1 MVKISPSILITF
13 LVAVLVLLVIS
24 PALVMAQEAAQDT
37 IVQEDVEP
45 AAATESVTDS
55 ESMEPAAAT
64 AAVTDSEYV
73 EPAEEDSLGLA
84 KGDSIAVQ
92 RKLEDLEERKKLG
105 WLYPLKNS
113 GVGKKF
119 TQGGNFMYALLFAS
133 VVGVV
138 FIIERVV
145 TLFRARINVKR
156 LMNDVIKTLHSEGVE
171 EAMRV
176 CERTRGPI
184 AAILHSGL
192 LRAGRG
198 PDAVKEAIETAGSIE
213 TSFLERGL
221 VAIATV
227 ASVAPLLGFL
237 GTVSG
242 MISAFAAI
250 AAAEQVSA
258 KVVAS
263 GIEEALITTAT
274 GLMIAIPASIAHSFF
289 VSQID
294 RFVLE
299 MEEASAELVNELIE
313 LEGGRR

>member
-1 MVKISPSILITF
+1 MVRKSPLMISIVCASIMLAGI
-13 LVAVLVLLVIS
+13 LSPVALS
-24 PALVMAQEAAQDT
+24 AQEAEAQAEA
-37 IVQEDVEP
+37 QEAEAQTEAQEAEAQTEAQAEAVEP
-45 AAATESVTDS
+45 EYQVQS
-55 ESMEPAAAT
+55 EG
-64 AAVTDSEYV
+64 
-73 EPAEEDSLGLA
+73 DSLA
-84 KGDSIAVQ
+84 MARSDSMAVA
-92 RKLEDLEERKKLG
+92 RKIEDMIERKKLG
-105 WLYPLKNS
+105 WLYNLRHS
-113 GVGKKF
+113 GIGEKYV
-119 TQGGNFMYALLFAS
+119 QGGNFMHGLLLAS
-133 VVGVV
+133 IVAVV
-138 FIIERVV
+138 FIIERLF
-145 TLFRARINVKR
+145 TLFRARINVRR
-156 LMNDVIKTLHSEGVE
+156 LMGDVIKTLHQEGVE
-171 EAMRV
+171 AAMGV

-192 LRAGRG
+192 IRAARG
-198 PDAVKEAIETAGSIE
+198 PEAVKEAIETAGSIE

-313 LEGGRR
+313 LGARRG

>member
-1 MVKISPSILITF
+1 MVKTNSSVRSILLIS
-13 LVAVLVLLVIS
+13 VLLVAFAS
-24 PALVMAQEAAQDT
+24 VAVVAQEVEET
-37 IVQEDVEP
+37 VESEFTVQAE
-45 AAATESVTDS
+45 TDS
-55 ESMEPAAAT
+55 LAT
-64 AAVTDSEYV
+64 AKKDSMVVAKAVKDM
-73 EPAEEDSLGLA
+73 AEKKRLGVVLYNLKHSGIGA
-84 KGDSIAVQ
+84 K
-92 RKLEDLEERKKLG
+92 
-105 WLYPLKNS
+105 Y
-113 GVGKKF
+113 
-119 TQGGNFMYALLFAS
+119 TQGGNFMHALLLAS
-133 VVGVV
+133 IIGVV
-138 FIIERVV
+138 FIIERLV
-145 TLFRARINVKR
+145 TLSRARVNIRK
-156 LMNDVIKTLHSEGVE
+156 LMSDVLSAIRSEGVDG
-171 EAMRV
+171 AMRV

-184 AAILHSGL
+184 AAVLHSGL

-227 ASVAPLLGFL
+227 AQVAPLLGFL

-274 GLMIAIPASIAHSFF
+274 GLIIAIPASIGHSFF

-313 LEGGRR
+313 MGMGQ

>member
-1 MVKISPSILITF
+1 MAKTSLPRISVLLAF
-13 LVAVLVLLVIS
+13 VLVFAVVFPAVLL
-24 PALVMAQEAAQDT
+24 AQEAKEESTPPPPPPEYQ
-37 IVQEDVEP
+37 VQ
-45 AAATESVTDS
+45 S
-55 ESMEPAAAT
+55 EM
-64 AAVTDSEYV
+64 
-73 EPAEEDSLGLA
+73 DSLALA
-84 KGDSIAVQ
+84 KGDSIAVS
-92 RKLEDLEERKKLG
+92 RRIEDMLERKKLG
-105 WLYPLKNS
+105 WLYNLKHS
-113 GVGKKF
+113 GVGEKYV
-119 TQGGNFMYALLFAS
+119 QGGNFMHGLLFAS
-133 VVGVV
+133 IVGVV
-138 FIIERVV
+138 FIIERLF
-145 TLFRARINVKR
+145 TLFRARVNVRR
-156 LMNDVIKTLHSEGVE
+156 LMSDIIKTLHSEGVE
-171 EAMRV
+171 AAMNV

-192 LRAGRG
+192 IRAGRG

-227 ASVAPLLGFL
+227 AQVAPLLGFL

-274 GLMIAIPASIAHSFF
+274 GLMIAIPASIGHSFF

-313 LEGGRR
+313 LNVSR

>member
-1 MVKISPSILITF
+1 MKNPVRISILFTLI
-13 LVAVLVLLVIS
+13 LVIVWFSPVVLL
-24 PALVMAQEAAQDT
+24 AQEEEAIQT
-37 IVQEDVEP
+37 EPEWTVQ
-45 AAATESVTDS
+45 SKL
-55 ESMEPAAAT
+55 
-64 AAVTDSEYV
+64 
-73 EPAEEDSLGLA
+73 DSLA
-84 KGDSIAVQ
+84 MARGDSIAAA
-92 RKLEDLEERKKLG
+92 RKIEDMIERARLG
-105 WLYPLKNS
+105 WFYNLKHS
-113 GVGKKF
+113 GVGEKY
-119 TQGGNFMYALLFAS
+119 TQGGNFMHGLLLAS
-133 VVGVV
+133 IVGVV
-138 FIIERVV
+138 FIIERLF
-145 TLFRARINVKR
+145 TLFRARVNVR
-156 LMNDVIKTLHSEGVE
+156 HLMGDIIKTMHAEGVD
-171 EAMRV
+171 AALKV

-227 ASVAPLLGFL
+227 ANVAPLLGFL

-299 MEEASAELVNELIE
+299 MEESSAELVNELIE
-313 LEGGRR
+313 LDVARRGA

>member
-1 MVKISPSILITF
+1 MGKKGLSVMNVLLAFF
-13 LVAVLVLLVIS
+13 LVIAVVA
-24 PALVMAQEAAQDT
+24 PAVCFAQEASGEPTWNAQ
-37 IVQEDVEP
+37 
-45 AAATESVTDS
+45 S
-55 ESMEPAAAT
+55 EQ
-64 AAVTDSEYV
+64 
-73 EPAEEDSLGLA
+73 DSLSMA
-84 KGDSIAVQ
+84 KGDSLAAARKIADMV
-92 RKLEDLEERKKLG
+92 ERERLG
-105 WLYPLKNS
+105 WMYNLKHS
-113 GVGKKF
+113 GIGEKYTK
-119 TQGGNFMYALLFAS
+119 GGIFMHFLLIAS
-133 VVGVV
+133 VIALV
-138 FIIERVV
+138 FIIERLF
-145 TLFRARINVKR
+145 TLFRARINVRR
-156 LMNDVIKTLHSEGVE
+156 LMGDIVKTLQAEGVDA
-171 EAMRV
+171 AMKV

-198 PDAVKEAIETAGSIE
+198 PEAVKEAIETAGSIE

-227 ASVAPLLGFL
+227 AQVAPLLGFL

-242 MISAFAAI
+242 MISAFASI

-274 GLMIAIPASIAHSFF
+274 GLIIAIPASIGHSFF

-313 LEGGRR
+313 MGAGRD

>member
-1 MVKISPSILITF
+1 MVKKFVSLPAVVLTAVFIVLCCSP
-13 LVAVLVLLVIS
+13 AVL
-24 PALVMAQEAAQDT
+24 PAQE
-37 IVQEDVEP
+37 
-45 AAATESVTDS
+45 TE
-55 ESMEPAAAT
+55 EET
-64 AAVTDSEYV
+64 AAGTEEYMV
-73 EPAEEDSLGLA
+73 PSEEDSLGLA
-84 KGDSIAVQ
+84 KGDSIAVA
-92 RKLEDLEERKKLG
+92 RKLEDLAERKNLG
-105 WLYPLKNS
+105 WLYPLKHS
-113 GVGKKF
+113 GIGKKF
-119 TQGGNFMYALLFAS
+119 VQGGNFMYALLIAS
-133 VVGVV
+133 VIGVV
-138 FIIERVV
+138 FIIERLV
-145 TLFRARINVKR
+145 TLFRARVNVKR
-156 LMNDVIKTLHSEGVE
+156 LMGDIIKTLHAEGVE
-171 EAMRV
+171 AALKV

-192 LRAGRG
+192 IRAGRG

-313 LEGGRR
+313 LEAGRR

>member
-1 MVKISPSILITF
+1 MVKRSLSRMAAIAASVLIVTCVSPLI
-13 LVAVLVLLVIS
+13 LVA
-24 PALVMAQEAAQDT
+24 QE
-37 IVQEDVEP
+37 VEQEEAVPVEQVFV
-45 AAATESVTDS
+45 SQS
-55 ESMEPAAAT
+55 EQ
-64 AAVTDSEYV
+64 
-73 EPAEEDSLGLA
+73 DSLAMA
-84 KGDSIAVQ
+84 KSDSASVA
-92 RKLEDLEERKKLG
+92 RKIEDMIERKKLG
-105 WLYPLKNS
+105 WFYNLRHS
-113 GVGKKF
+113 GIGEKYVS
-119 TQGGNFMYALLFAS
+119 GGNFMHGLLLAS
-133 VVGVV
+133 IIAVV
-138 FIIERVV
+138 FIIERLF

-156 LMNDVIKTLHSEGVE
+156 LMGEIIRTLHSEGVDA
-171 EAMRV
+171 AMNV

-192 LRAGRG
+192 IRAGRG
-198 PDAVKEAIETAGSIE
+198 PEAVKEAIETAGSIE

-299 MEEASAELVNELIE
+299 MEESSAELVNELIE
-313 LEGGRR
+313 LGAEKR

>member
-1 MVKISPSILITF
+1 MVQRRPSVKAIIILSF
-13 LVAVLVLLVIS
+13 LVLVFLCPLVVS
-24 PALVMAQEAAQDT
+24 AQEAAEET
-37 IVQEDVEP
+37 EP
-45 AAATESVTDS
+45 QFREQSDSDSLATAKNDSVAVATEIEKMAEKKRLGFFLYNLKHSGIG
-55 ESMEPAAAT
+55 EK
-64 AAVTDSEYV
+64 YV
-73 EPAEEDSLGLA
+73 D
-84 KGDSIAVQ
+84 
-92 RKLEDLEERKKLG
+92 
-105 WLYPLKNS
+105 
-113 GVGKKF
+113 
-119 TQGGNFMYALLFAS
+119 GGNFMHALLLAS
-133 VVGVV
+133 VVGFV
-138 FIIERVV
+138 FIIERLV
-145 TLFRARINVKR
+145 TLARARVNIRR
-156 LMNDVIKTLHSEGVE
+156 LLNETLSAMRSEGVDG
-171 EAMRV
+171 AMKV

-184 AAILHSGL
+184 AAVMHSGL

-227 ASVAPLLGFL
+227 AQVAPLLGFL

-250 AAAEQVSA
+250 ASAEQVSA

-274 GLMIAIPASIAHSFF
+274 GLIIAIPASIGHSFF

-313 LEGGRR
+313 MGVSDR

>member
-1 MVKISPSILITF
+1 MAIFFAV
-13 LVAVLVLLVIS
+13 VLVLVCFSAVLS
-24 PALVMAQEAAQDT
+24 AQEGEEVA
-37 IVQEDVEP
+37 EMP
-45 AAATESVTDS
+45 AAVELSAGS
-55 ESMEPAAAT
+55 EL
-64 AAVTDSEYV
+64 
-73 EPAEEDSLGLA
+73 DSLSMA
-84 KGDSIAVQ
+84 RGDSIATA
-92 RKLEDLEERKKLG
+92 RKIADMIERKKLG
-105 WLYPLKNS
+105 WFYNLKHS
-113 GVGKKF
+113 GVGEKF
-119 TQGGNFMYALLFAS
+119 VQGGNFMWGLLLAS
-133 VVGVV
+133 VIAVI
-138 FIIERVV
+138 FIIERLF
-145 TLFRARINVKR
+145 TLFRARINVKN
-156 LMNDVIKTLHSEGVE
+156 LMGSIIKTLHAEGVD
-171 EAMRV
+171 AALGV

-274 GLMIAIPASIAHSFF
+274 GLMVAIPASIAYSFF

-313 LEGGRR
+313 LEHGKR

>member
-1 MVKISPSILITF
+1 MRKTNPSVGYF
-13 LVAVLVLLVIS
+13 LLVTAMILVLLPAAVI
-24 PALVMAQEAAQDT
+24 AQETEEAAAPEWAAQA
-37 IVQEDVEP
+37 E
-45 AAATESVTDS
+45 TDS
-55 ESMEPAAAT
+55 LAT
-64 AAVTDSEYV
+64 AKNDSMVVAKAV
-73 EPAEEDSLGLA
+73 EDMA
-84 KGDSIAVQ
+84 
-92 RKLEDLEERKKLG
+92 ERKRLG
-105 WLYPLKNS
+105 AVLYNLKHS
-113 GVGKKF
+113 GIGEKYG
-119 TQGGNFMYALLFAS
+119 QGGNFMHALLLAS
-133 VVGVV
+133 IIGVV
-138 FIIERVV
+138 FIIERLV
-145 TLFRARINVKR
+145 TLSRARVNIRR
-156 LMNDVIKTLHSEGVE
+156 LMGDILATMRSEGVDG
-171 EAMRV
+171 AMKV

-184 AAILHSGL
+184 AAVLHSGL

-227 ASVAPLLGFL
+227 AQVAPLLGFL

-274 GLMIAIPASIAHSFF
+274 GLIIAIPASIGHSFF

-313 LEGGRR
+313 MGMGKGHFSGA

>member
-1 MVKISPSILITF
+1 MGKKGLSGSNVLLAFILV
-13 LVAVLVLLVIS
+13 VAVV
-24 PALVMAQEAAQDT
+24 A
-37 IVQEDVEP
+37 P
-45 AAATESVTDS
+45 AACFSQGATGEPIWNAQS
-55 ESMEPAAAT
+55 EQ
-64 AAVTDSEYV
+64 
-73 EPAEEDSLGLA
+73 DSLSMA
-84 KGDSIAVQ
+84 KGDSIAAA
-92 RKLEDLEERKKLG
+92 RKIEDMVERERLG
-105 WLYPLKNS
+105 WMYNLKHS
-113 GVGKKF
+113 GIGEKYTK
-119 TQGGNFMYALLFAS
+119 GGVFMHFLLIASLVALI
-133 VVGVV
+133 
-138 FIIERVV
+138 FIIERLF
-145 TLFRARINVKR
+145 TLFRARINVRR
-156 LMNDVIKTLHSEGVE
+156 LMGDIVKTLQSEGVDA
-171 EAMRV
+171 AMRV

-227 ASVAPLLGFL
+227 AQVAPLLGFL

-242 MISAFAAI
+242 MISAFASI

-274 GLMIAIPASIAHSFF
+274 GLIIAIPASIGHSFF

-313 LEGGRR
+313 MGGGRE

>member
-1 MVKISPSILITF
+1 MVKNSPSKMAIFFAVVLA
-13 LVAVLVLLVIS
+13 LVCFSAVLS
-24 PALVMAQEAAQDT
+24 AQEGEE
-37 IVQEDVEP
+37 VVEAP
-45 AAATESVTDS
+45 AAVELTAQSELDS
-55 ESMEPAAAT
+55 LSMARGDSMAT
-64 AAVTDSEYV
+64 AR
-73 EPAEEDSLGLA
+73 
-84 KGDSIAVQ
+84 KIANMI
-92 RKLEDLEERKKLG
+92 ERKKLG
-105 WLYPLKNS
+105 WFYNLKHS
-113 GVGKKF
+113 GVGEKF
-119 TQGGNFMYALLFAS
+119 VQGGTFMWLLLFAS
-133 VVGVV
+133 VVAVI
-138 FIIERVV
+138 FIIERLF
-145 TLFRARINVKR
+145 TLFRARINVKN
-156 LMNDVIKTLHSEGVE
+156 LMGSIIKTMHTEGVD
-171 EAMRV
+171 AALGV

-274 GLMIAIPASIAHSFF
+274 GLMIAIPASIAYSFF

-313 LEGGRR
+313 LEHGRR

>member
-1 MVKISPSILITF
+1 MVERKPSVKALFIAF
-13 LVAVLVLLVIS
+13 VLCLVIAS
-24 PALVMAQEAAQDT
+24 PLTLQAQETGEEGTVA
-37 IVQEDVEP
+37 EP
-45 AAATESVTDS
+45 VMTLQSDQ
-55 ESMEPAAAT
+55 
-64 AAVTDSEYV
+64 
-73 EPAEEDSLGLA
+73 DSLGTA
-84 KGDSIAVQ
+84 KNDSMAVTSAV
-92 RKLEDLEERKKLG
+92 KDMAEKKRLG
-105 WLYPLKNS
+105 VVLYNLKHS
-113 GVGKKF
+113 GIGEKYV
-119 TQGGNFMYALLFAS
+119 QGGNFMHALLLAS
-133 VVGVV
+133 VIGIV
-138 FIIERVV
+138 FIIERLV
-145 TLFRARINVKR
+145 TLARARVNIRK
-156 LMNDVIKTLHSEGVE
+156 LMNDVLVTMRAEGIDG
-171 EAMRV
+171 AMKV

-184 AAILHSGL
+184 AAVLHSGL

-227 ASVAPLLGFL
+227 AQVAPLLGFL

-250 AAAEQVSA
+250 ASAEQVSA

-274 GLMIAIPASIAHSFF
+274 GLIIAIPASIGHSFF

-313 LEGGRR
+313 MNVTR

>member
-1 MVKISPSILITF
+1 MVKKGLSGSN
-13 LVAVLVLLVIS
+13 VLLAFIIVIAVVA
-24 PALVMAQEAAQDT
+24 PAVCFAQEAAS
-37 IVQEDVEP
+37 EP
-45 AAATESVTDS
+45 VWNAQS
-55 ESMEPAAAT
+55 EQ
-64 AAVTDSEYV
+64 
-73 EPAEEDSLGLA
+73 DSLSMA
-84 KGDSIAVQ
+84 KGDSIAAA
-92 RKLEDLEERKKLG
+92 RKIGDMVERERLG
-105 WLYPLKNS
+105 WMYNLKHS
-113 GVGKKF
+113 GIGEKYTK
-119 TQGGNFMYALLFAS
+119 GGVFMHFLLIAS
-133 VVGVV
+133 VVALV
-138 FIIERVV
+138 FIIERLF
-145 TLFRARINVKR
+145 TLFRARINVRR
-156 LMNDVIKTLHSEGVE
+156 LMGDIVKTLQAEGVDA
-171 EAMRV
+171 AMKV

-198 PDAVKEAIETAGSIE
+198 PEAVKEAIETAGSIE

-227 ASVAPLLGFL
+227 AQVAPLLGFL

-242 MISAFAAI
+242 MISAFASI

-274 GLMIAIPASIAHSFF
+274 GLIIAIPASIGHSFF

-313 LEGGRR
+313 LGGGRE

>member
-1 MVKISPSILITF
+1 MVKTNSSVRSVLLIS
-13 LVAVLVLLVIS
+13 VLLVVFAS
-24 PALVMAQEAAQDT
+24 VAVVAQEAEET
-37 IVQEDVEP
+37 VVEP
-45 AAATESVTDS
+45 EFTVQAETDS
-55 ESMEPAAAT
+55 LAT
-64 AAVTDSEYV
+64 AKNDSMLVAKAV
-73 EPAEEDSLGLA
+73 EDMA
-84 KGDSIAVQ
+84 
-92 RKLEDLEERKKLG
+92 ERKKLG
-105 WLYPLKNS
+105 VVLYNLKHS
-113 GVGKKF
+113 GIGEKYVD
-119 TQGGNFMYALLFAS
+119 GGNFMHALLIAS
-133 VVGVV
+133 IIGFV
-138 FIIERVV
+138 FIIERLV
-145 TLFRARINVKR
+145 TLSRARVNIRR
-156 LMNDVIKTLHSEGVE
+156 LMSEVLQAMRSDGLDG
-171 EAMRV
+171 AMRV
-176 CERTRGPI
+176 CEGTRGPI
-184 AAILHSGL
+184 AAVLHSGL

-227 ASVAPLLGFL
+227 AQVAPLLGFL

-250 AAAEQVSA
+250 ASAEQVSA

-274 GLMIAIPASIAHSFF
+274 GLIVAIPASIGHSFF

-313 LEGGRR
+313 MGMGQ

>member
-1 MVKISPSILITF
+1 MARTSPSRSSVLFAFIMLF
-13 LVAVLVLLVIS
+13 VLVAPVCIF
-24 PALVMAQEAAQDT
+24 AQEAAQESAT
-37 IVQEDVEP
+37 PPPPPPEYTVQ
-45 AAATESVTDS
+45 AES
-55 ESMEPAAAT
+55 
-64 AAVTDSEYV
+64 
-73 EPAEEDSLGLA
+73 DSLALA
-84 KGDSIAVQ
+84 RGDSVAVA
-92 RKLEDLEERKKLG
+92 RKIEDMLERKRLG
-105 WLYPLKNS
+105 WFYNLKHS
-113 GVGKKF
+113 GVGEKYV
-119 TQGGNFMYALLFAS
+119 QGGNFMHGLLLAS
-133 VVGVV
+133 IIGLV
-138 FIIERVV
+138 FIIEMFF
-145 TLFRARINVKR
+145 TLFRARVNVRK
-156 LMNDVIKTLHSEGVE
+156 LMGDVIKTLHSEGVDA
-171 EAMRV
+171 AMKV

-227 ASVAPLLGFL
+227 AQVAPLLGFL

-274 GLMIAIPASIAHSFF
+274 GLMIAIPASIGHSFF

-313 LEGGRR
+313 MSGGKV

>member
-1 MVKISPSILITF
+1 
-13 LVAVLVLLVIS
+13 
-24 PALVMAQEAAQDT
+24 
-37 IVQEDVEP
+37 
-45 AAATESVTDS
+45 
-55 ESMEPAAAT
+55 
-64 AAVTDSEYV
+64 
-73 EPAEEDSLGLA
+73 
-84 KGDSIAVQ
+84 
-92 RKLEDLEERKKLG
+92 
-105 WLYPLKNS
+105 LKHS
-113 GVGKKF
+113 GVGEKF
-119 TQGGNFMYALLFAS
+119 VQGGNFMYGLLLAS
-133 VVGVV
+133 VIGVI
-138 FIIERVV
+138 FILERLF
-145 TLFRARINVKR
+145 TLFRARVNVRR
-156 LMNDVIKTLHSEGVE
+156 LMGGIIKTLHAEGVD
-171 EAMRV
+171 AALNV

-198 PDAVKEAIETAGSIE
+198 PEAVKEAIETAGSIE

-227 ASVAPLLGFL
+227 ANVAPLLGFL

-313 LEGGRR
+313 LEHGRK